1 MKAKLNN
8 IFDLSFDLEMFA
20 LVRFY
25 LVVIL
30 CLLVSLN
37 CFAGR
42 YDTSINVF
50 GPDGRLQQVEYAEV
64 AAKKGSSLVA
74 LALKE
79 ELIILTKTQE
89 HDQLLD
95 RRILD
100 KIQCIDDD
108 IWIAVTGL
116 AGDGKEVIRI
126 SRMICTNWRE
136 QFNAP
141 PPVLAVAN
149 KLGNIQHEATIIGGT
164 YGPMIISILS
174 LSGLPVLILL
184 F

>member
-1 MKAKLNN
+1 
-8 IFDLSFDLEMFA
+8 MFA
-20 LVRFY
+20 LVRCY

-30 CLLVSLN
+30 CLLVALN

-64 AAKKGSSLVA
+64 AAKKGSSLIA

-79 ELIILTKTQE
+79 EIIVCTKTQE

-141 PPVLAVAN
+141 VPVLAIAN
-149 KLGNIQHEATIIGGT
+149 KLGNIQHEATIIGGKLLDLSS
-164 YGPMIISILS
+164 ISLNN
-174 LSGLPVLILL
+174 
-184 F
+184 

>member
-1 MKAKLNN
+1 
-8 IFDLSFDLEMFA
+8 MFA
-20 LVRFY
+20 VVQWSLI
-25 LVVIL
+25 VIL
-30 CLLVSLN
+30 CLLFTVN
-37 CFAGR
+37 CSAGR

-64 AAKKGSSLVA
+64 AAKKGSSLIA

-79 ELIILTKTQE
+79 EIIILTRTQE

-149 KLGNIQHEATIIGGT
+149 KLGNIQHEATIIGGE
-164 YGPMIISILS
+164 
-174 LSGLPVLILL
+174 
-184 F
+184 